1 MFHDYKSKI
10 CSFRTGRIG
19 TKLSSVQLM
28 LVAAGLGG
36 IAAIFPAFVEYLP
49 WWLNLILGAGL
60 PMAAVVARLWAQP
73 EGDRR

>member
-1 MFHDYKSKI
+1 MLVSYWKNWY
-10 CSFRTGRIG
+10 
-19 TKLSSVQLM
+19 KLSSVQLM

-73 EGDRR
+73 KVTGDEGKS